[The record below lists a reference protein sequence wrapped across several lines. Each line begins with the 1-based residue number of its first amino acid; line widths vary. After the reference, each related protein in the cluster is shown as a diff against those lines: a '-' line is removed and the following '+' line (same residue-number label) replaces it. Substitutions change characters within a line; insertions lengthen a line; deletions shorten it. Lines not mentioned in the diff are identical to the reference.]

1 MPATVLD
8 ALPQHPALWRGNR
21 LALPALPGI
30 PTGFAELD
38 AVLPGGGWPVDGL
51 TEVFPQRRGIG
62 ELSLVMPA
70 LARLSRDDE
79 RWLVWIVSPG
89 TSCQPY
95 PPALANAGIRL
106 PRLIVVHPRTA
117 KEGLWAMQ
125 QALTSHAAS
134 AVLAWFAKPATA
146 DLRRLQL
153 AAAGAE
159 SLSLIFRPP
168 EMTGESS
175 PALLRLRLE
184 ARAPRQLAVHV
195 LKRRGGPLGRPLH
208 LNLGTLTAPDSAHAL
223 DRNPSPRTRPADF
236 PARLGIA

>member
-1 MPATVLD
+1 ME
-8 ALPQHPALWRGNR
+8 ALPQHPALWRGDR

-38 AVLPGGGWPVDGL
+38 DVLPGGGWPVDGL
-51 TEVFPQRRGIG
+51 TELLPVRRGIG

-70 LARLSRDDE
+70 LARLSHEDE
-79 RWLVWIVSPG
+79 RWLVWIASPD
-89 TSCQPY
+89 SLCLPY
-95 PPALANAGIRL
+95 PPALASAGVRL
-106 PRLIVVHPRTA
+106 PKLILVRPRTP
-117 KEGLWAMQ
+117 KEALWAIK

-134 AVLAWFAKPATA
+134 AVLAWLTKPALT

-159 SLSLIFRPP
+159 SLALIFRPP
-168 EMTGESS
+168 EMADESS

-184 ARAPRQLAVHV
+184 ACAPRQLAVHV

-208 LNLGTLTAPDSAHAL
+208 LDLSGDAKSLTIKT
-223 DRNPSPRTRPADF
+223 PRTPSYSKDDKGF
-236 PARLGIA
+236 SYVLV

>member
-8 ALPQHPALWRGNR
+8 SLPQHPALWRGDR

-51 TEVFPQRRGIG
+51 TEIFSQRRGIG
-62 ELSLVMPA
+62 ELSMVMPA
-70 LARLSRDDE
+70 LARLSREDE
-79 RWLVWIVSPG
+79 RWLVWITPPDSP
-89 TSCQPY
+89 CLPY
-95 PPALANAGIRL
+95 APALAKAGISL
-106 PRLIVVHPRTA
+106 PRLILVRPRSA

-134 AVLAWFAKPATA
+134 AVLAWLTKPALT

-153 AAAGAE
+153 AAAGAT
-159 SLSLIFRPP
+159 SLALIFRPP
-168 EMTGESS
+168 VMGGESS
-175 PALLRLRLE
+175 PSPLRLRLE
-184 ARAPRQLAVHV
+184 PRAPRQLAVHV

-208 LNLGTLTAPDSAHAL
+208 LDLAGADHAL
-223 DRNPSPRTRPADF
+223 DRHPPARNRPADF